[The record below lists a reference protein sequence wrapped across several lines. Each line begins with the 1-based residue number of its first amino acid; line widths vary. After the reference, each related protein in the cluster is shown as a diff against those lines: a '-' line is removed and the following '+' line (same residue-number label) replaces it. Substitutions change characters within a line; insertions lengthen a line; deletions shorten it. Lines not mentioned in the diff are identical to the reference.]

1 MNKHKVYKS
10 VNSFEPEALLPTKEI
25 EDFEPVYDFKT
36 TQLFSSYNPDQIEQ
50 LILKHLVDHDV
61 QYKCSEN
68 KYKIK
73 FEIEKTTKQGQNN
86 SVGFCIRILKVN
98 DQKYAIEFTKT

>member
-50 LILKHLVDHDV
+50 LILKHLVDHNV

-73 FEIEKTTKQGQNN
+73 FEIEKITK
-86 SVGFCIRILKVN
+86 
-98 DQKYAIEFTKT
+98 E